1 MLRWHGLF
9 EAGIGLIVFILSWPI
24 ILMSI
29 ETKTIYPS
37 DGVYLPGPTS
47 QKINLNLFL
56 MGSIGVFV
64 GIVLI
69 IDGLRRSILR
79 GRSMDLPR
87 IPNAM
92 VSSGRPRDT

>member
-9 EAGIGLIVFILSWPI
+9 EVGIGLTVFILSIPI
-24 ILMSI
+24 ISMSFPPPPTNYADSTFYKP
-29 ETKTIYPS
+29 ESPN
-37 DGVYLPGPTS
+37 LP
-47 QKINLNLFL
+47 LLL

-69 IDGLRRSILR
+69 IEGLRRSILR

-87 IPNAM
+87 IPNAR